1 MTHPFEEY
9 LKEVCFRENPT
20 MLDDDMPDFFDNWLT
35 NLEGE
40 DLIGYGNQMANAM
53 LGINK
58 I

>member
-1 MTHPFEEY
+1 
-9 LKEVCFRENPT
+9 